1 MNTPTNKKTKNK
13 KQHSLASS
21 EAVRFS
27 GNKRS
32 EGVCVHTCAAHVH
45 PHLHLSEGL
54 RRQMTQE
61 NRSGRHVLR
70 DVVFSAYVLGIWF
83 NLCRALHVCVC
94 VCVCVCARARECISG
109 SFCMWQVCVFVCVH
123 ACMYAWTHA
132 HTRIHTHTHMPMNI
146 HEGLHLVFRLEVKGL
161 DLGACGARPDVHC
174 ARDPALEAERAL
186 LPPLAPHRS
195 ARRRR

>member
-1 MNTPTNKKTKNK
+1 MQSLKLYGLNKSTICA
-13 KQHSLASS
+13 HS
-21 EAVRFS
+21 FS
-27 GNKRS
+27 GLDRVPGMLYRKRAS
-32 EGVCVHTCAAHVH
+32 ERVISVA
-45 PHLHLSEGL
+45 
-54 RRQMTQE
+54 
-61 NRSGRHVLR
+61 
-70 DVVFSAYVLGIWF
+70 
-83 NLCRALHVCVC
+83 LCMCVC
-94 VCVCVCARARECISG
+94 VCVCVRARARECISG